1 MLSGTAMHAKIIFT
15 SDFEDESL
23 IIILKG
29 NQWWPTF
36 DQKSIDAE
44 KIITEMKD
52 AVKESDIPLFL
63 ESKKFV
69 LLSAVTETHGTLSHE
84 RNLWVLRLLNPNLS
98 LLQLDC
104 QVFVHKCIK
113 HANQMQNKIK
123 FFDKPV
129 QLVERNRKDPIIEGK
144 ILASKKDRLSY
155 ARKQKKVEYSVGVI
169 GFAVFLI
176 LLAITYPWPF
186 RDPDNQIQMWLFT
199 IFEKLIGSVAITAL
213 ISYAQFH
220 AFYASLHEDSIK
232 WTIAGEPEKKV
243 IKTLV

>member
-1 MLSGTAMHAKIIFT
+1 MFT
-15 SDFEDESL
+15 CNFEDESL

-36 DQKSIDAE
+36 DQKSSDAQR
-44 KIITEMKD
+44 IITEMKD
-52 AVKESDIPLFL
+52 SVKESDIPLFL

-69 LLSAVTETHGTLSHE
+69 LLSAVTETHGTLSFE
-84 RNLWVLRLLNPNLS
+84 LNTWVLRLLNPNLS

-113 HANQMQNKIK
+113 HANQIQQTIK
-123 FFDKPV
+123 FYDRPV

-155 ARKQKKVEYSVGVI
+155 ARKQKKVEYSIGVF
-169 GFAVFLI
+169 GLSVFVI
-176 LLAITYPWPF
+176 LLIVTYPWPF
-186 RDPDNQIQMWLFT
+186 RDPSNQVEMWLFT

-232 WTIAGEPEKKV
+232 WSIAGEPEKKA
-243 IKTLV
+243 IKTLL

>member
-1 MLSGTAMHAKIIFT
+1 MHAKIIFT

-36 DQKSIDAE
+36 EQGSSDAE

-52 AVKESDIPLFL
+52 SVKESDIPFFL
-63 ESKKFV
+63 SSKKFV
-69 LLSAVTETHGTLSHE
+69 LLSAVTETHGTLSFE
-84 RNLWVLRLLNPNLS
+84 RNTWVLRLLNPNLS

-113 HANQMQNKIK
+113 HAGQMQKKIT
-123 FFDKPV
+123 FYETPV

-144 ILASKKDRLSY
+144 ILASKQDRLSY
-155 ARKQKKVEYSVGVI
+155 ARKQKKVEYTIGVI
-169 GFAVFLI
+169 GFAVFVI
-176 LLAITYPWPF
+176 LLIATYPWPF
-186 RDPDNQIQMWLFT
+186 RDPGNQAQMWLFT

-220 AFYASLHEDSIK
+220 AFYASLHEDAIK
-232 WTIAGEPEKKV
+232 WSIAGEPEKKA
-243 IKTLV
+243 IKTLI

>member
-1 MLSGTAMHAKIIFT
+1 MHAKIIFT

-23 IIILKG
+23 IIVLKG

-36 DQKSIDAE
+36 DQESTDAQ
-44 KIITEMKD
+44 KIVTEMKD
-52 AVKESDIPLFL
+52 SVKESDIPLFL
-63 ESKKFV
+63 GSKKFI
-69 LLSAVTETHGTLSHE
+69 LLSAVTETRGTLSFE
-84 RNLWVLRLLNPNLS
+84 NKAWVLRLLNPNLS

-113 HANQMQNKIK
+113 HAGQMQKKIT
-123 FFDKPV
+123 FYERPV

-155 ARKQKKVEYSVGVI
+155 ARKQKKVEYAIGMI
-169 GFAVFLI
+169 GFAVFVVLLI
-176 LLAITYPWPF
+176 ATYPWPF
-186 RDPDNQIQMWLFT
+186 RDPGNQAQMWLFT

-220 AFYASLHEDSIK
+220 AFYASLHEDAIK
-232 WTIAGEPEKKV
+232 WSIAGEPEKKA
-243 IKTLV
+243 IKTLI

>member
-1 MLSGTAMHAKIIFT
+1 MHAKIMFT

-36 DQKSIDAE
+36 DQKSSDAE
-44 KIITEMKD
+44 KIINEMKD
-52 AVKESDIPLFL
+52 SVSENDISFFL
-63 ESKKFV
+63 ASKKFV
-69 LLSAVTETHGTLSHE
+69 LLSAVTETHGTLSYE
-84 RNLWVLRLLNPNLS
+84 RNYWVLRLLNPNLS

-113 HANQMQNKIK
+113 HANQMQKKIN
-123 FFDKPV
+123 FYEKPV

-144 ILASKKDRLSY
+144 ILASKKDRIFY
-155 ARKQKKVEYSVGVI
+155 AKKQKKIEYSVGVI
-169 GFAVFLI
+169 GLIVFVI
-176 LLAITYPWPF
+176 LLLLTYPWPF
-186 RDPDNQIQMWLFT
+186 RDPNNQAQMWLFT

-232 WTIAGEPEKKV
+232 WSIAGEPEKKA
-243 IKTLV
+243 IKTLL